1 MGPAG
6 ECPGRVPAS
15 ALDLAGLLV
24 ARVLALVSDLML
36 ASRVEGSLTAA
47 GHEVTVRG
55 DPGADASDFDLI
67 VADLELVDPDP
78 VAAIGPP
85 TLGFYSHVD
94 VETRRRA
101 EAAGFD
107 LVVPRSRM
115 ARELP
120 DLVGRLLA

>member
-1 MGPAG
+1 
-6 ECPGRVPAS
+6 VAS
-15 ALDLAGLLV
+15 IV
-24 ARVLALVSDLML
+24 ALVSDLML
-36 ASRVEGSLTAA
+36 ASRVEASLRAA
-47 GHEVTVRG
+47 GHEVTVKAVP
-55 DPGADASDFDLI
+55 DAEAAGADAI
-67 VADLELVDPDP
+67 VADLESVDVDA

-115 ARELP
+115 SRELP
-120 DLVGRLLA
+120 ELIARLLG